1 MGRRNVTACRIQTGR
16 GVGAR
21 GGWPAGRGW
30 FCWNVLRSVRARF
43 EVLARR
49 LVFVLCLSY
58 VSIGMSLSLD
68 LRLSCGSF
76 GMSYVRS
83 RLLFAAWRQTGRL
96 AGGCVSIPPWVEIAG
111 SAFSNWRCGY
121 RAWRVHFGLAR
132 FFVAIP
138 TEDEGTRKRG
148 TESAARR
155 GRVFAWTYWLCNV
168 FRGEYAGATGGS
180 RTAAAP
186 QTAPRR
192 LVSLD
197 SLHWIRDVGAFHAA
211 RASRVQRRLDRLQ

>member
-49 LVFVLCLSY
+49 LVFDLCPAC
-58 VSIGMSLSLD
+58 VSIGMSLALD
-68 LRLSCGSF
+68 LRLSCGSL
-76 GMSYVRS
+76 GMSCVRS

-138 TEDEGTRKRG
+138 TEDEGTRERG
-148 TESAARR
+148 TESAARQSAFLR
-155 GRVFAWTYWLCNV
+155 DRIGFVMFS
-168 FRGEYAGATGGS
+168 AGSPLG
-180 RTAAAP
+180 AARP
-186 QTAPRR
+186 QTCAKEP
-192 LVSLD
+192 LALWT
-197 SLHWIRDVGAFHAA
+197 LFI
-211 RASRVQRRLDRLQ
+211 

>member
-58 VSIGMSLSLD
+58 VSIGMSLALD
-68 LRLSCGSF
+68 LRLSCGSL

-111 SAFSNWRCGY
+111 SAFSMAVRLSCFVGSLRACAFLCGDPDGG
-121 RAWRVHFGLAR
+121 RRDEETGNGVGGAVWAR
-132 FFVAIP
+132 FCVDILA
-138 TEDEGTRKRG
+138 
-148 TESAARR
+148 
-155 GRVFAWTYWLCNV
+155 L
-168 FRGEYAGATGGS
+168 
-180 RTAAAP
+180 
-186 QTAPRR
+186 
-192 LVSLD
+192 
-197 SLHWIRDVGAFHAA
+197 
-211 RASRVQRRLDRLQ
+211 

>member
-1 MGRRNVTACRIQTGR
+1 MAVFFE
-16 GVGAR
+16 GAR
-21 GGWPAGRGW
+21 RRAAVIADAAACGAVSWDSESWAGEMLQPAGYRPAGTWVRAGGWSAGRGW

-68 LRLSCGSF
+68 LRLSCGSL

-96 AGGCVSIPPWVEIAG
+96 AGGCVSIPPWVEIAI

-138 TEDEGTRKRG
+138 TEDEGTRERG

-155 GRVFAWTYWLCNV
+155 GRVFA
-168 FRGEYAGATGGS
+168 
-180 RTAAAP
+180 
-186 QTAPRR
+186 
-192 LVSLD
+192 
-197 SLHWIRDVGAFHAA
+197 
-211 RASRVQRRLDRLQ
+211 